1 MAETNT
7 NLFASGTEGVLS
19 RCLSSHPVDVS
30 AIVGDTIVAV
40 V

>member
-1 MAETNT
+1 MGEMNT
-7 NLFASGTEGVLS
+7 NLFASSTERVLGC
-19 RCLSSHPVDVS
+19 CLSGHPVDIG